1 MWGDSDNR
9 GAIAVK
15 PTRVITPE
23 DPAYAGQ
30 KVYTP
35 WSLKIYDPL
44 VLRFFGPVVWRC
56 PTGRLVEHYDR
67 HVGRR
72 HLDVGP
78 GTGYFL
84 ERARLPADAQVVLLD
99 PNPDVLA
106 HASRRLAHL
115 APSVIEADVCVP
127 FADDRRFDSAA
138 LNYVLHCLP
147 GPMSR
152 KAAAI
157 RNVAAVLEPD
167 GVLFGA
173 TVLGTPELH
182 TLVSGLALRENNRR
196 GIFDN
201 LSDTEDGL
209 REILSDAFAAV
220 DVEVVGAV
228 AIFSAAK
235 PVRLHRW

>member
-1 MWGDSDNR
+1 M
-9 GAIAVK
+9 K
-15 PTRVITPE
+15 PRRVIGPE

-30 KVYTP
+30 KHYTP
-35 WSLKIYDPL
+35 WFLRIYDPL
-44 VLRFFGPVVWRC
+44 VLRLFGPMVWRC

-84 ERARLPADAQVVLLD
+84 ERARLPAEAQVVLLD
-99 PNPDVLA
+99 PNPHVLA

-115 APSVIEADVCVP
+115 APSVIEADVCMP
-127 FADDRRFDSAA
+127 LPDDRRFDSAA
-138 LNYVLHCLP
+138 LNYVLHCLR

-173 TVLGTPELH
+173 TVLGTPTLH
-182 TLVSGLALRENNRR
+182 SWLSRRALRENNRT

-209 REILSDAFAAV
+209 REILSDAFAV
-220 DVEVVGAV
+220 VEVEVVGAV

-235 PVRLHRW
+235 PFRPQ